1 MIYVKK
7 RRKFIFR
14 KSKNPRNVRYV
25 FQKLRTKWW
34 LRNANRYNK
43 GLHSRDTDCV
53 DIIIHNLK
61 LEKEQIEIDKRS
73 RETQNFPIS
82 VGIVSATFTALL
94 SFILTSVTK
103 ECNGLAEYIAFYGTV
118 VVSFIGLYV
127 FSKKIFDSMKEDK
140 LRVLKNREKLNFL
153 EFCIEEYTKKK
164 QQ

>member
-1 MIYVKK
+1 I
-7 RRKFIFR
+7 
-14 KSKNPRNVRYV
+14 
-25 FQKLRTKWW
+25 
-34 LRNANRYNK
+34 
-43 GLHSRDTDCV
+43 SRDTDCV

-118 VVSFIGLYV
+118 VVSFIGMYV
-127 FSKKIFDSMKEDK
+127 FSKKIFDSMQEDK
-140 LRVLKNREKLNFL
+140 LRVLKNREKVNFL